1 VYHRMQTFNMGS
13 KTGSF
18 KQISVITTVACDFFS
33 TYLITEGMNA
43 FVPKHVHRSINSEK
57 FQPFNAD
64 LRHLV
69 HRKHS
74 LWNHC
79 IKSRNDQVY
88 KEYKIV
94 RNKVKRETVKLIQKE
109 QAKISAE
116 CKSNP
121 KIFWKYVNRKTK
133 NKDNVSD
140 LKWQNDKGN
149 ERTAEIDS
157 DKAHNLADFFLL
169 CTQLNIMRTLNTG

>member
-1 VYHRMQTFNMGS
+1 MVAHLNYTDTEFLNVNWDYVLVASGN
-13 KTGSF
+13 
-18 KQISVITTVACDFFS
+18 TVDEMWDKFTS
-33 TYLITEGMNA
+33 LITEGMNA
-43 FVPKHVHRSINSEK
+43 FVPKHLHRSINSKKK

-69 HRKHS
+69 HRKHR
-74 LWNHC
+74 LWNHW

-121 KIFWKYVNRKTK
+121 KRFWKYVNSKTINK
-133 NKDNVSD
+133 NNVSD
-140 LKWQNDKGN
+140 LNGRMIKEMRG
-149 ERTAEIDS
+149 
-157 DKAHNLADFFLL
+157 
-169 CTQLNIMRTLNTG
+169 QLRQTVIKHIL